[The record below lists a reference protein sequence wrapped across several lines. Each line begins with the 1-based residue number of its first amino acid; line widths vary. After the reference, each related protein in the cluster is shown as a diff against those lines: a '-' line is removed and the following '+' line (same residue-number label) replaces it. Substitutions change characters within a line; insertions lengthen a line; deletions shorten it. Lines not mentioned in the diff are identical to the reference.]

1 MSERSL
7 ANQKIRVRLKG
18 YDHKAL
24 DGSAG
29 KITSAAKRTGA
40 VVRGPIPLPRLIEK
54 FTLLSSPHIFK
65 KARKQFEI
73 RTFKRLI
80 YIESWTPQT
89 VEALKK
95 LELPANVD
103 VEIRV

>member
-1 MSERSL
+1 MSG
-7 ANQKIRVRLKG
+7 QKGSGQNIRVRLRG

-29 KITSAAKRTGA
+29 KIASAARRTGA
-40 VVRGPIPLPRLIEK
+40 LVTGPIPMPRRIEK

-65 KARKQFEI
+65 KARQQFES
-73 RTFKRLI
+73 RTFNRLI
-80 YIESWTPQT
+80 YIGSWTPQT

-103 VEIRV
+103 IEIKV

>member
-1 MSERSL
+1 MVERSL
-7 ANQKIRVRLKG
+7 ANQNIGVRLKG

-24 DGSAG
+24 DDSAG
-29 KITSAAKRTGA
+29 KIASAAKRTGA
-40 VVRGPIPLPRLIEK
+40 IVRGPIPLPRLIKK

-65 KARKQFEI
+65 KARQQLEI
-73 RTFKRLI
+73 RTFNRLI

-103 VEIRV
+103 VEIKV

>member
-1 MSERSL
+1 MSERNIT
-7 ANQKIRVRLKG
+7 NQNIRVRLRG

-24 DGSAG
+24 DGSAS
-29 KITSAAKRTGA
+29 KIASAAKRTGA
-40 VVRGPIPLPRLIEK
+40 VVRGPIPMPRFIEK

-65 KARKQFEI
+65 KARQQFEI
-73 RTFKRLI
+73 RTFNRLI

-103 VEIRV
+103 IEIKV